1 MYTEHIYLINILDR
15 WSSNMQG
22 CEFALSH
29 FRSLFIRSYS
39 LFKKEWRERFARSK
53 EQGERMSSVSK
64 EWREWFTLNEIVI
77 RFKFVLFT
85 MLFPF
90 LFPKKGRNA
99 LHRSSCSMLKMAFA
113 QSLFTKRV
121 TRATVLYLH
130 FEKSE
135 SHFSSFVLKKRAI
148 QFAQKPKS
156 EFPTLAKWYTFLT
169 VEATLHSIYIYT
181 VCILCFFNMLYNLY
195 P

>member
-1 MYTEHIYLINILDR
+1 M
-15 WSSNMQG
+15 
-22 CEFALSH
+22 
-29 FRSLFIRSYS
+29 
-39 LFKKEWRERFARSK
+39 
-53 EQGERMSSVSK
+53 
-64 EWREWFTLNEIVI
+64 I

-99 LHRSSCSMLKMAFA
+99 LNRSSCSMLKMAFA

-181 VCILCFFNMLYNLY
+181 VCILCFFNMLYILKSWASIIWNSFAVVWLQIY
-195 P
+195 I